1 MEDNLLV
8 NSQTPH
14 LPFQLRSLGPVPT
27 MCTSTSLEDTRVPRR

>member
-14 LPFQLRSLGPVPT
+14 LPFQLRSLGPVSHNVHLDIP
-27 MCTSTSLEDTRVPRR
+27 